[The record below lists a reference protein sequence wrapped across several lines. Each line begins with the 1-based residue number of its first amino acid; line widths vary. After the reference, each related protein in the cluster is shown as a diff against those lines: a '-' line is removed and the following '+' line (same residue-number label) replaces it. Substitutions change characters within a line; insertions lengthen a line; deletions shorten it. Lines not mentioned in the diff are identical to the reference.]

1 VTNDNFGGYVGDVE
15 RAIRVG
21 EPVVVDSRSPRL
33 TDKIAVFEDDGD
45 TGYLY
50 AAEDGSDD
58 TEVLDALHLYDA
70 AGVRD
75 ADRDHTL
82 QLVWD
87 RAGVAVAL
95 VLNGWAHAMIDF
107 ERPLAMCIDD
117 FPPPTGF
124 VASHTWDEAAFKA
137 SFPSLRSEW
146 EWRSTDQTGR
156 K

>member
-1 VTNDNFGGYVGDVE
+1 VTDDDFGLHVGDVE
-15 RAIRVG
+15 RVIRVG
-21 EPVVVDSRSPRL
+21 EPVVLDSRSPRL
-33 TDKIAVFEDDGD
+33 TDKIAVFEDDED

-50 AAEDGSDD
+50 AAEDRDD
-58 TEVLDALHLYDA
+58 DSGVLDALHIYDVH
-70 AGVRD
+70 GVRD

-107 ERPLAMCIDD
+107 DRPLAICIDD

-124 VASHTWDEAAFKA
+124 VASHAWDETAFKA

-146 EWRSTDQTGR
+146 EWRSKQADR
-156 K
+156 R